1 MDFFAPFFNPYRVC
15 FAAHRGSFNPYRVW
29 LGLGLAV
36 FLGAQFNPKRTHCG
50 GRVALDGGHQWDL
63 DVQLQSD
70 AGHVLAVRWDASQRQ
85 LLASE
90 ALHCAAVQLSMT
102 ISGDDDFRA
111 ALEHAFF

>member
-1 MDFFAPFFNPYRVC
+1 MLDYLDFDISDDGEGITTFDAMAYATADRWP
-15 FAAHRGSFNPYRVW
+15 A
-29 LGLGLAV
+29 LLAEV
-36 FLGAQFNPKRTHCG
+36 TQVLRWCTTEFGYPG
-50 GRVALDGGHQWDL
+50 ALDGGHQWDL